1 MLSAWLTVA
10 LLLVAE
16 PSLFDLAWPATRQGL
31 PAGWQLRAVG
41 GHRAPTFRIVDDT
54 TDGLRL
60 SVRGRNQ
67 AAWIWRELPAA
78 VTDSAVELAWS
89 WRVLQ
94 SPAGADL
101 RAKPLDDAPLR
112 IFVVFGSVEQM
123 ARGKAH
129 AIFYSW
135 GGDEPEG
142 YAGRSPVSGQI
153 LIRRLAGRA
162 EVGSAWQ
169 AAGVRPFEDYRR
181 FWGGEAPPIRAVGL
195 MQDTDQTDTPAA
207 AELREL
213 RWIFSD
219 TTTAEGS

>member
-1 MLSAWLTVA
+1 MLSALLTIA
-10 LLLVAE
+10 LLLAAD
-16 PSLFDLAWPATRQGL
+16 PSLFDLARPATRQGL

-67 AAWIWRELPAA
+67 AAWIWRDLPAA
-78 VTDSAVELAWS
+78 VTDSAAMLEWS

-94 SPAGADL
+94 APTGADL
-101 RAKPLDDAPLR
+101 RSKPRDDAPLR
-112 IFVVFGSVEQM
+112 VFVVFGSVEQM
-123 ARGKAH
+123 ARGKAR

-135 GGDEPEG
+135 GSDEPEG

-181 FWGGEAPPIRAVGL
+181 FWGGEAPAIRAVGL

-213 RWIFSD
+213 RWMLSD
-219 TTTAEGS
+219 TTISEES

>member
-16 PSLFDLAWPATRQGL
+16 PSLFDLARPATRQGL

-41 GHRAPTFRIVDDT
+41 GYRAPTFRIVDDS

-60 SVRGRNQ
+60 TVRGRNQ
-67 AAWIWRELPAA
+67 AAWVWRELPVA
-78 VTDSAVELAWS
+78 VTDSAASLEWS

-94 SPAGADL
+94 APMGTDL
-101 RAKPLDDAPLR
+101 RSKPWDDAPLR
-112 IFVVFGSVEQM
+112 VFVVFGTVEQM
-123 ARGKAH
+123 ARGKSR

-142 YAGRSPVSGQI
+142 YAGRSPVSRQI
-153 LIRRLAGRA
+153 LIRRLAGGA
-162 EVGSAWQ
+162 EVGPAWQ
-169 AAGVRPFEDYRR
+169 AALVRPFEDYRR
-181 FWGGEAPPIRAVGL
+181 FWGGEPPAIRAVGL
-195 MQDTDQTDTPAA
+195 MQDTDQTGELAE

-213 RWIFSD
+213 RWILPD
-219 TTTAEGS
+219 TITWEKS